1 MNAKIMTVGIISREN
16 YRQRTIAIARGEYKP
31 RADEPKVWFE
41 SVASMAQVLSSDNQE
56 LLRAIINNNPGS
68 LAELEQIT
76 SRNKSNLSR
85 TLKTLEKYG
94 IVSLR
99 KEGGKLIP
107 EVNATDFNVQFGLNY
122 SDPIRAGALVAH

>member
-1 MNAKIMTVGIISREN
+1 
-16 YRQRTIAIARGEYKP
+16 
-31 RADEPKVWFE
+31 
-41 SVASMAQVLSSDNQE
+41 MAQVLSSDNQE

-122 SDPIRAGALVAH
+122 SDPISAGALVAH